1 MLFSD
6 RIEKERVQKTKRLKH
21 HMSQSPFADL
31 ICPITL
37 HLPYDPVV
45 AGDGQIYERLAI
57 IQHFEEHGESSPL
70 TKNVMGVKLIPA
82 VQIRNHIE
90 TCVRNG
96 VITGDLANKWK
107 KQEKENE
114 MIEAGALMKKALGGD
129 HEAMFLLGIFLFD
142 GLNGFGKDQKIAFD
156 WYERAANAGNV
167 KALALSGFSYMN
179 GSGVKENVTY
189 GIALVT
195 MAAERGSDL
204 ACLSLGLWLAGGDFD
219 LVKDR
224 SRAIHF
230 LSLGLSGLCPH
241 RHARREPKEEANLM
255 LTKLTKL
262 DIVSSNAKN
271 AKGHVVGNINQS
283 LPLCKIG

>member
-6 RIEKERVQKTKRLKH
+6 TIEKERVQKKKSLKH
-21 HMSQSPFADL
+21 RMSQSPFADL

-57 IQHFEEHGESSPL
+57 LRHFEENGKTSPL
-70 TKNVMGVKLIPA
+70 TNHAMGDKLIPA

-107 KQEKENE
+107 KKEKE

-129 HEAMFLLGIFLFD
+129 HDAMFLLGLFHFD
-142 GLNGFGKDQKIAFD
+142 GINGFGKDQKIAFD
-156 WYERAANAGNV
+156 WYEMASNAGNV

-189 GIALVT
+189 GIVLVT

-219 LVKDR
+219 LVEDR
-224 SRAIHF
+224 SRSIHF
-230 LSLGLSGLCPH
+230 LSLGLSGKCPH
-241 RHARREPKEEANLM
+241 QHARREPKVEAHLI
-255 LTKLTKL
+255 LTKLENL
-262 DIVSSNAKN
+262 SSNAKN
-271 AKGHVVGNINQS
+271 AKGHLSDEINQS
-283 LPLCKIG
+283 LPLCKSR